1 MNDPSRKI
9 VCLQA
14 HLSGS
19 VIYVYDSMG
28 IRGLGRAIF
37 KFISTITFKGIPH
50 KIILKSVLAVNR
62 YYLLRTLTF
71 KPF

>member
-28 IRGLGRAIF
+28 VRGLGRAIF

-50 KIILKSVLAVNR
+50 KNTYFETILVQCHIS
-62 YYLLRTLTF
+62 T
-71 KPF
+71 PP